1 MMNLRLIVTI
11 LVSCLFSLLTW
22 LMPPPAL
29 ALTQLKVFDLS
40 YQDCPAELGEGAVSS
55 YSSLKAICFL
65 ITGKVENT
73 SGKPVIDAD
82 VFGRVYDAN
91 NNPVMQNRSRLG
103 LIPEVPPGVSDFQ
116 IRISV
121 PENMSAPLK
130 LEKFKA
136 AGFKAKV
143 RR

>member
-1 MMNLRLIVTI
+1 MNLRPIVAI
-11 LVSCLFSLLTW
+11 LVSCCLSLVVW
-22 LMPPPAL
+22 LIPSPAM
-29 ALTQLKVFDLS
+29 ALTQLRVFDLD
-40 YQDCPAELGEGAVSS
+40 YQSCPAELGEGSVSS
-55 YSSLKAICFL
+55 YSSLKATCFL
-65 ITGKVENT
+65 ILGKVENT
-73 SGKPVIDAD
+73 SGKSVIDAD

-103 LIPEVPPGVSDFQ
+103 LIPEVPPGISDFQ

-121 PENMSAPLK
+121 PENMPAPLS

-136 AGFKAKV
+136 SGFSAKV

>member
-1 MMNLRLIVTI
+1 MNFRIITSLFVSFWLSLVTCFFP
-11 LVSCLFSLLTW
+11 S
-22 LMPPPAL
+22 PAL
-29 ALTQLKVFDLS
+29 ALTQLKVSNLS
-40 YQDCPAELGEGAVSS
+40 YQSCPPELAEGAVSS
-55 YSSLKAICFL
+55 YSSMKANCFL
-65 ITGKVENT
+65 INGTVKNT

-103 LIPEVPPGVSDFQ
+103 SISEVPPGNSDFQ

-121 PENMSAPLK
+121 PENMPAPLR

-136 AGFKAKV
+136 SGFSAKV